1 MILPWWWMNFIAFCK
16 KSLVYLF
23 FIARLLL
30 YSNLKTMIHSNQNYT
45 LLRKPNGIASTFWGQ
60 QSILDYFEDLQ
71 KLQSIINNNSD
82 FNKYSLYC
90 YLGGYV
96 KQDIDTFLF
105 NQTTQFTKEQEYGLL
120 NRLDNDTGGF
130 LYFAKNIE
138 SYTFY
143 KEQQQKLAIQKM
155 YLAQV
160 HGNPF
165 FKSNENL
172 ITIET
177 PIMHHRFDDQKMI
190 FINHEKD
197 KNQWRWEPH
206 LVSTTIEL
214 ISYDQEK
221 NISLLRVMIHKWI
234 RHQIRVHLKSIWAPI
249 LGDKLYGPKPPISD
263 TLHLRSIGMK

>member
-1 MILPWWWMNFIAFCK
+1 M
-16 KSLVYLF
+16 
-23 FIARLLL
+23 L
-30 YSNLKTMIHSNQNYT
+30 YSNQNYI

-82 FNKYSLYC
+82 FDQYSSYC
-90 YLGGYV
+90 YLDGYV
-96 KQDIDTFLF
+96 KQDIDIFLHY
-105 NQTTQFTKEQEYGLL
+105 QTTEFTKEQEYGLL

-138 SYTFY
+138 SYELY

-155 YLAQV
+155 YITQV

-165 FKSNENL
+165 FKSNEGF

-177 PIMHHRFDDQKMI
+177 PIMHHRFDNQKMI

-249 LGDKLYGPKPPISD
+249 LGDKLYGPKQPISD